1 MAHMKLL
8 IGCFPPVPLLYRWKH
23 FETATSYCLRG
34 LIVNGVLTEI
44 LLKLFNKTSEQMQE
58 IAVEIDED
66 DPDASFANRQ
76 QVRVCKTVLLLQDP
90 GVDEPLLE

>member
-1 MAHMKLL
+1 MKLL

-23 FETATSYCLRG
+23 FETATSYCLCG